1 MPIDE
6 PPTQRDFLHL
16 STSMRDL
23 ARTLDQLRTEMAS
36 TYVRKDV
43 IEPQLA
49 DIRKDV
55 DAHSD
60 WMTWAQR
67 LVIGAVFLG
76 LLGLLIYAGGG
87 RPS

>member
-1 MPIDE
+1 MAE
-6 PPTQRDFLHL
+6 EQPPTQRDYQNL

-23 ARTLDQLRTEMAS
+23 ARTLDQLRGEMS
-36 TYVRKDV
+36 RTYVRKDV

-67 LVIGAVFLG
+67 LILGAVFLG

-87 RPS
+87 RPA

>member
-1 MPIDE
+1 MGDE
-6 PPTQRDFLHL
+6 QPPTQRDFHYL
-16 STSMRDL
+16 SNSMQNL

-67 LVIGAVFLG
+67 LIIGAVVLG
-76 LLGLLIYAGGG
+76 LLGLLIYVGGK
-87 RPS
+87 PA